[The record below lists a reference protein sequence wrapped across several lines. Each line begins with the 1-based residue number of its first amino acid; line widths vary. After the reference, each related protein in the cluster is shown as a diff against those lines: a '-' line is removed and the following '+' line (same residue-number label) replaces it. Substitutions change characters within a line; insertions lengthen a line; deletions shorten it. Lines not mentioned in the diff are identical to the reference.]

1 MYEGKNI
8 IRNQAKSSNRD
19 RIGQTVP
26 KRSSQEVRNKRKDDS
41 ALDVEIPKGYRRIR
55 DDLQHDFGINV
66 NDKRVLKICRAK
78 KIKSTIKYSR
88 HGCTRSASSSQYVA
102 ENVLKR
108 DFHAPKPNMKWLTD
122 VTEFKWYEGVEVHK
136 IYLNKKTSGTHATG
150 LTHECHSLYGII
162 IPILCP
168 ICKGTF
174 AQELH
179 WAFCADCTMQTL
191 WKITFEAMKWFVI

>member
-1 MYEGKNI
+1 MYERKNI

-88 HGCTRSASSSQYVA
+88 HGCTRSASSPQ
-102 ENVLKR
+102 
-108 DFHAPKPNMKWLTD
+108 
-122 VTEFKWYEGVEVHK
+122 
-136 IYLNKKTSGTHATG
+136 
-150 LTHECHSLYGII
+150 
-162 IPILCP
+162 
-168 ICKGTF
+168 
-174 AQELH
+174 
-179 WAFCADCTMQTL
+179 
-191 WKITFEAMKWFVI
+191 

>member
-1 MYEGKNI
+1 MYERKNI

-88 HGCTRSASSSQYVA
+88 HGCTRSASSPQYVA

-136 IYLNKKTSGTHATG
+136 IYLNKKRVA
-150 LTHECHSLYGII
+150 L
-162 IPILCP
+162 
-168 ICKGTF
+168 
-174 AQELH
+174 
-179 WAFCADCTMQTL
+179 M
-191 WKITFEAMKWFVI
+191 